1 MNERGVNEVKY
12 VGVDV
17 GKRKCRAAV
26 VDEDGV
32 LVEEFSF
39 TNDFSGIEEFVSG
52 LSTCERVVMESTGNL
67 WVNLYEAVEEKS
79 VNAVLANPLKM
90 KAIASAKI
98 KNDKVDARVLAYL
111 LRGGLVAECY
121 VPPKDV
127 REIRALV
134 RHRASLVRTATIV
147 KNRVHALLDRYGLK
161 HGFSDLFGKA
171 GMEWLRSIELSP
183 LDRLLLD
190 NYIEQIECLIR
201 LMGNVEAEIDRR
213 ASLDEDVRLLLSLT
227 GVGVYSALLI
237 KSEIGDIRRFPNYK
251 KLISWAGL
259 APSLHQSGS
268 VERHGRITKQGS
280 KMLRWIMVECAR
292 SAVLHDA
299 RLSEFYERVKHRRG
313 GQKALVAVACKMLK
327 IIWYMLTRKEPYQSR
342 NARLYGE
349 KLNRLPC

>member
-1 MNERGVNEVKY
+1 
-12 VGVDV
+12 
-17 GKRKCRAAV
+17 
-26 VDEDGV
+26 
-32 LVEEFSF
+32 
-39 TNDFSGIEEFVSG
+39 
-52 LSTCERVVMESTGNL
+52 MESTGNL
-67 WVNLYEAVEEKS
+67 WVNLYDAVEEKG
-79 VNAVLANPLKM
+79 VDAVLANPLKM

-147 KNRVHALLDRYGLK
+147 KNRVHALLDMYGLR

-190 NYIEQIECLIR
+190 NYIEQVECLSR
-201 LMGNVEAEIDRR
+201 LMGNVEGEIDRR
-213 ASLDEDVRLLLSLT
+213 ASLGEDVRLLLSLT

-259 APSLHQSGS
+259 APSLYQSGS

-280 KMLRWIMVECAR
+280 KLLRWVMVECAR
-292 SAVLHDA
+292 VAVVHDA

-327 IIWYMLTRKEPYQSR
+327 IVWFMLPQGALSVEEREALWGKACYQNLFCHKR
-342 NARLYGE
+342 TE
-349 KLNRLPC
+349 Q